1 MRLFYAVEI
10 PEDIKAK
17 LEKEIQTLE
26 EAHLKLSKASQYH
39 ITLLFIGEVEPRNV
53 KFLEEALDKFTFKKF
68 KLSLE
73 GLKVFLN
80 RDGTIKVVYKD
91 IRKGA
96 SELRKI
102 HNYLAVRCGES
113 LSNKNSR
120 TYEPHLTL
128 ARGKI
133 KDIEESK
140 DIEAKIEIIHKYS
153 KNLEFTVKDILL
165 VNSTLSSRGSKY
177 KVIKKLLL
185 SQ

>member
-10 PEDIKAK
+10 PEDIKEK
-17 LEKEIQTLE
+17 LEKEIQALE
-26 EAHLKLSKASQYH
+26 EASLKLSKASHYH

-53 KFLEEALDKFTFKKF
+53 KFLEEAFDKFTFKKF

-80 RDGTIKVVYKD
+80 KDGTIKIVYKD
-91 IRKGA
+91 IVNGRD
-96 SELRKI
+96 ELKKI
-102 HNYLAVRCGES
+102 HNYLSVRCGES
-113 LSNKNSR
+113 LSNKTSR

-133 KDIEESK
+133 KELEDSK

-153 KNLEFTVKDILL
+153 KSLGFAVKDILL
-165 VNSTLSSRGSKY
+165 VNSTLSSKGSKY